1 MKFLLMVVRIIGI
14 LLIVIY
20 FISRNRKKIRN
31 KKAPVSK
38 SDLIKI
44 IDSMESDARHAQVII
59 NRSVIAYECTGKR
72 SYALIFNTVLLTLGQ
87 LKRNI
92 DVRSANHV
100 YYMLDKYYNILLEPL
115 LNMTID
121 KITFES
127 DEMLKTAD
135 SELKDRISFQCEVIA
150 DSILGI
156 IFTYTDFRRKHI
168 VDDSCECSDMIIEAC
183 YNGYQDV
190 IKEGKL

>member
-20 FISRNRKKIRN
+20 FISRNRKKTRN
-31 KKAPVSK
+31 KKVPASK
-38 SDLIKI
+38 SDLINI
-44 IDSMESDARHAQVII
+44 INYMESNACRAQVVI
-59 NRSVIAYECTGKR
+59 NRSTIVYECTGKR

-87 LKRNI
+87 LKRTI
-92 DVRSANHV
+92 DGRGANSV
-100 YYMLDKYYNILLEPL
+100 YYMLNRYYNVLLEPL
-115 LNMTID
+115 LDMALD

-135 SELKDRISFQCEVIA
+135 SELEDRIRFQCEVIA

-156 IFTYTDFRRKHI
+156 RFTYTDFKRTHI
-168 VDDSCECSDMIIEAC
+168 VDDSYDCSDAIIETLC
-183 YNGYQDV
+183 REYQDV

>member
-31 KKAPVSK
+31 KKEPASK
-38 SDLIKI
+38 SDLINI
-44 IDSMESDARHAQVII
+44 IDSMESDACRAQSMID
-59 NRSVIAYECTGKR
+59 RSTIVYECTGKR

-87 LKRNI
+87 LKRII
-92 DVRSANHV
+92 DARGVNSV
-100 YYMLDKYYNILLEPL
+100 YYMLDKYYNVLLEPL

-121 KITFES
+121 KITSES

-135 SELKDRISFQCEVIA
+135 GELEDRIRFQCEVIA

-156 IFTYTDFRRKHI
+156 IFTYTDFRRTHI
-168 VDDSCECSDMIIEAC
+168 VDDNYECSDEIIEAC
-183 YNGYQDV
+183 YRGYQDV